1 MGKAS
6 AAIEIILGD
15 VVISDG
21 VIQYDLGR
29 RLPDRFERKDTLLD
43 SLGRPNIEIRGLLA
57 KLKGLRGRKQL
68 GAAISTY
75 LGVLQ
80 NEPLLA
86 AEYPGAVHD
95 RLFEA
100 TYRHVGD
107 QEPCQQ
113 VGCDGTPVPRRRLH
127 PDKDD
132 PRPAV
137 HFGLIAS
144 GDSVMKSG
152 EDRDAIAMRE
162 GAIAFEMEGAGV
174 WDTFPCVVIKG
185 ACDYADSHKSK
196 SWQRYAAATA
206 AACMKAFLSHWVP
219 SVPAVVIIPYP
230 KNETF
235 VGRDAILKRLQERL
249 STSSQPRIALFGLGG
264 IGKTQI
270 ATAYAYWLHETC
282 PEVSVFWVHASSAER
297 FREAYATIARECHVP
312 GLDDPEADILALVKA
327 WLGRTHHS
335 RWLMVVDNADDKN
348 VFYTSPEDERGSSP
362 SQDGGFARFLP
373 ESPRGSILVTTRDR
387 QVGVL
392 LTKGRTRA
400 VEEIC
405 KMDKRESDQLVRAT
419 LDGLEVTVGEISL
432 LTSRLEYLPL
442 ALVQAAAYIRMNV
455 MAVSRYL
462 QLLDKSDHPL
472 ELLSKEFE
480 TIGRDSGTP
489 QAVAAT
495 WILSFK
501 HIEKRSKIAG
511 EFLSLMSFFD
521 RQAIPREFISCYCQR
536 RQGPIDGNGRLETQQ
551 KDIQLEEA
559 LGLLKAFSFI
569 SENKNGK
576 FTIHRLVQLV
586 TRKWTVN
593 NGTMDQF
600 ASQALMTVS
609 DLYPYGT
616 FENREAGGRKPSRC
630 RCSMANLAVT
640 YGDQGRWKEAEPL
653 EVQVMEMSKRVLGE
667 EHPDTLSS
675 MANLAATYRD
685 QGRWKEA
692 EPLEVQ
698 VMEMSKRL
706 LGEENPDTLSSMA
719 NLAATY
725 RDQGRW
731 KEAEPLQVQVMET
744 SKRVLGGDHP
754 STLKSMNNL
763 AFTWKRQGHHGK
775 AMGLM
780 ERCLQLRQRLLGPSH
795 PDTVSSR
802 SALERWKAEA

>member
-6 AAIEIILGD
+6 AAIVANNCRTSFPNIKLALVVGVCGVVPYGPAGEEIILGD

-29 RLPDRFERKDTLLD
+29 RLPGRFERKDTLLD

-113 VGCDGTPVPRRRLH
+113 VGCDGNPVPRRRLH
-127 PDKDD
+127 HDKDD

-152 EDRDAIAMRE
+152 EDRDAIALRE

-185 ACDYADSHKSK
+185 ACDYADSHTSK

-219 SVPAVVIIPYP
+219 SVLAGPTQTLPAGPYFVVPYP

-235 VGRDAILKRLQERL
+235 VGRDAILKKLQERL

-270 ATAYAYWLHETC
+270 VTAYAYWLHETY
-282 PEVSVFWVHASSAER
+282 PEMSVFWVHASSAER
-297 FREAYATIARECHVP
+297 FRQAYATIARECHVP

-327 WLGRTHHS
+327 WLERTHQG
-335 RWLMVVDNADDKN
+335 RWLMVVDNADDKQ
-348 VFYTSPEDERGSSP
+348 VFYTLPEDEGGSSP
-362 SQDGGFARFLP
+362 SQDGGIARFLP
-373 ESPRGSILVTTRDR
+373 ESPHGSILVTTRDR

-419 LDGLEVTVGEISL
+419 LDGLEVTVDEISL

-462 QLLDKSDHPL
+462 QLLDKSDHHGL
-472 ELLSKEFE
+472 ELLSKEFD
-480 TIGRDSGTP
+480 TIRRDSGTP

-501 HIEKRSKIAG
+501 HIEKRSKLAG

-521 RQAIPREFISCYCQR
+521 RQAIPKEFISCYCHR
-536 RQGPIDGNGRLETQQ
+536 RQEPIDGDGELESQQ

-569 SENKNGK
+569 SENKNSK

-586 TRKWTVN
+586 TRKWIVT

-600 ASQALMTVS
+600 ARQALMTVF

-616 FENREAGGRKPSRC
+616 FENRDAGKAELGGGRMQKISNC
-630 RCSMANLAVT
+630 K
-640 YGDQGRWKEAEPL
+640 Q
-653 EVQVMEMSKRVLGE
+653 
-667 EHPDTLSS
+667 
-675 MANLAATYRD
+675 
-685 QGRWKEA
+685 
-692 EPLEVQ
+692 
-698 VMEMSKRL
+698 
-706 LGEENPDTLSSMA
+706 
-719 NLAATY
+719 
-725 RDQGRW
+725 
-731 KEAEPLQVQVMET
+731 
-744 SKRVLGGDHP
+744 
-754 STLKSMNNL
+754 
-763 AFTWKRQGHHGK
+763 
-775 AMGLM
+775 
-780 ERCLQLRQRLLGPSH
+780 
-795 PDTVSSR
+795 
-802 SALERWKAEA
+802 